1 MRHDTLG
8 DGAKGVLCGGGKA
21 TQCTTLVTEDPLT
34 EAAEGRGGAGV
45 LPAPDHVMQASG
57 RGREGH
63 DLLVG
68 VVSPQ
73 LELALRAEAGRGGG
87 EGEGEEGMHDVGD
100 VGDVGDMGTD
110 GGEGEGEDGMRSGAG
125 GMCPLLGCFA
135 IAAGFREALGK
146 AFGGLIIII
155 IKGQSLRSQRL
166 RGYSQSKS

>member
-87 EGEGEEGMHDVGD
+87 EGEGEEGM
-100 VGDVGDMGTD
+100 
-110 GGEGEGEDGMRSGAG
+110 RSGAG